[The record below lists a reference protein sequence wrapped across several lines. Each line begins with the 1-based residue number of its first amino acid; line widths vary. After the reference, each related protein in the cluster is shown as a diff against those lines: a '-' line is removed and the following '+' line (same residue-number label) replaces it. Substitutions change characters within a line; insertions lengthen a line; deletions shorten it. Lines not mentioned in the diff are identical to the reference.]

1 MKMPLDCALPSVV
14 KETLEEQAYRVLR
27 RAILDGTLDEGARLV
42 QEELAGRLGTSR
54 IPVRD
59 ALKRLEAD
67 GLVESN
73 ERGTYCVRSF
83 GPDEVRE
90 IFALRELLEPY
101 AAARAAARLESATV
115 SELRRLTDLQ
125 ASAGAAGNGD
135 SYVWANRE
143 FHFLLYRASGM
154 ERLVRII
161 DGLWL
166 GQPPFTPLK
175 VPGQIQQSVAEHLA
189 LMEVIEQGN
198 VERVETLL
206 RLHVHR
212 SGELL
217 LAHLGHGSPGD
228 GGRASE

>member
-1 MKMPLDCALPSVV
+1 MSLGRTLPSVN

-27 RAILDGTLDEGARLV
+27 RAILDGALAEGARLV
-42 QEELAGRLGTSR
+42 QEELASLLGTSR

-59 ALKRLEAD
+59 ALRRLEVD
-67 GLVESN
+67 GLVESKG
-73 ERGTYCVRSF
+73 RGSYFVRSF
-83 GPDEVRE
+83 GPEEVRE

-101 AAARAAARLESATV
+101 AAARAVARLEQETV
-115 SELRRLTDLQ
+115 KELRRLTGSLT
-125 ASAGAAGNGD
+125 AAGETGDGD
-135 SYVWANRE
+135 SYVRANRE

-154 ERLVRII
+154 ERLVRMI

-175 VPGQIQQSVAEHLA
+175 VPGQIKQSVAEHLA
-189 LMEVIEQGN
+189 LIEVIEQGN
-198 VERVETLL
+198 VERVEALL

-217 LAHLGHGSPGD
+217 LAHLLEGAPAGS
-228 GGRASE
+228 GGRASR